1 MVGDRFINAK
11 ELLSQHNKIVSK
23 KIQETK
29 NIRRSMNIVCGF
41 LTDRYFL

>member
-29 NIRRSMNIVCGF
+29 NIKAFDEYSVWVFN
-41 LTDRYFL
+41 